1 MTVDE
6 GTGWRRELLTKEQSD
21 LFRTLDIGQSS
32 GNLVLN
38 IAMNVCIECL
48 LYFFMYP
55 HKTSNK

>member
-1 MTVDE
+1 ME
-6 GTGWRRELLTKEQSD
+6 EELLTKEQSD
-21 LFRTLDIGQSS
+21 LFRTLDIGQST
-32 GNLVLN
+32 GNLVLD